1 MFYLFLSIIC
11 SVSVGILFKIIK
23 SKSAVNIFLI
33 AINYLIAALLAF
45 IIFTPDISSFEKLPW
60 KLVLPI
66 SVLLPTIFLIVPL
79 AINHSGIIKTDI
91 TQRISLLIPIMCS
104 YWIFGEK
111 IGIVKLIAICIGLLS
126 VLFIIS
132 KKNKKNTTDKNSIY
146 LLFIFLG
153 YGTIDVLFKKLAIY
167 KTIPYTSVLFF
178 IFCLSFIISIIIA
191 QFYKNKPTFE
201 LKNLFFGVL
210 LGAFNFMNIY
220 FYLQAHQY
228 FKETPST
235 VFAGMNFGVIFLGTL
250 IGKFVFKEKLDKI
263 NYIGL
268 LLSIIS
274 IALIVYAQYKSI

>member
-11 SVSVGILFKIIK
+11 SVSVGVLFKIIK

-45 IIFTPDISSFEKLPW
+45 IIFTPNISSFEKLPW
-60 KLVLPI
+60 QLVIPI
-66 SVLLPTIFLIVPL
+66 SVLLPTIFLIVPS

-91 TQRISLLIPIMCS
+91 AQRISLLIPIICS

-111 IGIVKLIAICIGLLS
+111 LDIIKIFAIGIGLLS

-132 KKNKKNTTDKNSIY
+132 KKNIQSTTDKNSIY
-146 LLFIFLG
+146 LFLVFLG
-153 YGTIDVLFKKLAIY
+153 YGTVDVLFKKIAIY
-167 KTIPYTSVLFF
+167 KTIPYTSILFF
-178 IFCLSFIISIIIA
+178 IFCISFIIS
-191 QFYKNKPTFE
+191 FVMVLCYKNKTQFE
-201 LKNLFFGVL
+201 LKNLLYGIV

-228 FKETPST
+228 FKDTPST
-235 VFAGMNFGVIFLGTL
+235 VFAGMNFGVIFMGTL
-250 IGKFVFKEKLDKI
+250 VGKFVFKEKLDKI

-274 IALIVYAQYKSI
+274 IALIVYAQ